1 MSYHRNKINLI
12 LAKSKN
18 GVIGKDNSMPW
29 YIPEELA
36 FFKKETLNKVI
47 IMGKNTFN
55 SLGGKPLP
63 NRVNVVISTTL
74 TIDDFNGENFV
85 LFKTLEEA
93 LTHYH
98 REIYLNEVFLIG
110 GAKLSKYALEKEY
123 IKTIFETEV
132 EIEIKGDNL
141 TYAPAFDAE
150 DYVMLHLLTQVSSTA
165 PNLQFSVYEYIKVKF
180 SLT

>member
-1 MSYHRNKINLI
+1 MSAFKNKINLI

-29 YIPEELA
+29 HIPEELA
-36 FFKKETLNKVI
+36 YFKKETLNKVI
-47 IMGKNTFN
+47 IMGRNTFN

-63 NRVNVVISTTL
+63 NRVNVVISKTL
-74 TIDDFNGENFV
+74 SVDDFNGENFL
-85 LFKTLEEA
+85 LFKTLEKA
-93 LTHYH
+93 LSHFH

-110 GAKLSKYALEKEY
+110 GADLAKYALEKDY

-141 TYAPAFDAE
+141 TYAPNFDTE

-165 PNLQFSVYEYIKVKF
+165 PNLQFSVYEYIKVK
-180 SLT
+180 